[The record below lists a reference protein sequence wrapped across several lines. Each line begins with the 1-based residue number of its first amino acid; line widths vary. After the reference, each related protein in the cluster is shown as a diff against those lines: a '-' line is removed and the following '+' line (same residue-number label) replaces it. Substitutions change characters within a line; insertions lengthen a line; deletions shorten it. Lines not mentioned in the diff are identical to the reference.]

1 MAPAECA
8 VGTPTLAIGSE
19 RRDKEDIAE
28 LSRQGGIQTV
38 TIRRAVALAN
48 RLARI
53 AWAVLLRKDRPFDRT
68 HGIAQAR
75 QDWLRSGTAHEKH
88 YRWPDS

>member
-8 VGTPTLAIGSE
+8 VRTPALAIGSE

-38 TIRRAVALAN
+38 TIRSAVALAN
-48 RLARI
+48 KLARI
-53 AWAVLLRKDRPFDRT
+53 AWAVLRK
-68 HGIAQAR
+68 IA
-75 QDWLRSGTAHEKH
+75 RSIELMA
-88 YRWPDS
+88 